1 MDDLFIRYAPLKSVQ
16 LTRPVRPTILTTMS
30 IYNLY
35 MKFHKSITIVQVI
48 PKTLI
53 LKKPSAISEVLNVK
67 ILVINSFLLFRSF
80 AEIAKILLVRVP
92 ININIT
98 YTLNS

>member
-1 MDDLFIRYAPLKSVQ
+1 
-16 LTRPVRPTILTTMS
+16 
-30 IYNLY
+30 

-53 LKKPSAISEVLNVK
+53 LKKPSAISKVLNVK
-67 ILVINSFLLFRSF
+67 ILVINSFLLFKSF